1 LTITRTDRQGFQF
14 GGADQV
20 PGRFRKRQLQAE
32 NLRTAQQF
40 IQSQGG
46 RVEARLRGFVDA
58 VPDGLRHLRAEVRQA
73 LSHRLANGAKADQ
86 ADAGGLELTDPRL
99 VFLQTCIVGKWPPL
113 VDMAAGRKRR
123 RTVSIS
129 NRVCSATVTVFQ
141 PGLLAACTPPAPA
154 PVWTRPSA
162 TRRCTGFQTM
172 SRPSDEP
179 SVARSGSPG
188 PPCGEQAWR
197 SAQVLVEECHH
208 KTHDLLSRPGPTRAG
223 VAEDD
228 RSP

>member
-58 VPDGLRHLRAEVRQA
+58 VPDGVRSLRAEVRQA

-86 ADAGGLELTDPRL
+86 ADAGGLELTDCEIQRHER
-99 VFLQTCIVGKWPPL
+99 G
-113 VDMAAGRKRR
+113 
-123 RTVSIS
+123 
-129 NRVCSATVTVFQ
+129 
-141 PGLLAACTPPAPA
+141 GLGMDQEGDGVPIRCPDPAPRDRLGWKIDQVA
-154 PVWTRPSA
+154 RFAGGCDETQVKAGAARHGTLAEQQDSLPGRRPAHVQQALASVQ
-162 TRRCTGFQTM
+162 RSKLQ
-172 SRPSDEP
+172 SRP
-179 SVARSGSPG
+179 RTL
-188 PPCGEQAWR
+188 R
-197 SAQVLVEECHH
+197 
-208 KTHDLLSRPGPTRAG
+208 TF
-223 VAEDD
+223 
-228 RSP
+228 